1 LEPGEEEF
9 YISNNGYTAKK
20 DDEIS
25 FERGVL
31 LEVFQKGMDGW
42 WKARY
47 LNNEG
52 FVPACYLNRYYG
64 SVNNESICATQV
76 FLP

>member
-42 WKARY
+42 WKAR
-47 LNNEG
+47 
-52 FVPACYLNRYYG
+52 FVN
-64 SVNNESICATQV
+64 
-76 FLP
+76 